1 MKRAPGF
8 AAVSIITLALGIAA
22 TTIVYSIVD
31 GILLRPLPIQDPDRV
46 MLARET
52 INGQD
57 MSVAW
62 PNFQDWQ
69 KRQTSFES
77 LAAWRGLTANLT
89 GVERPRRLN
98 VRHVT
103 WQLFSVFGVRPM
115 IGRDF
120 TPDDDRPGV
129 PRTALVSY
137 GFWQRELGG
146 YAGRAR
152 PADHAR

>member
-1 MKRAPGF
+1 
-8 AAVSIITLALGIAA
+8 
-22 TTIVYSIVD
+22 
-31 GILLRPLPIQDPDRV
+31 

-69 KRQTSFES
+69 KRQTSFGS

-89 GVERPRRLN
+89 GVEQPRRLN

-103 WQLFSVFGVRPM
+103 WGLFSIFGVRPI

-137 GFWQRELGG
+137 AFWQTSTRRHTR
-146 YAGRAR
+146 RAR